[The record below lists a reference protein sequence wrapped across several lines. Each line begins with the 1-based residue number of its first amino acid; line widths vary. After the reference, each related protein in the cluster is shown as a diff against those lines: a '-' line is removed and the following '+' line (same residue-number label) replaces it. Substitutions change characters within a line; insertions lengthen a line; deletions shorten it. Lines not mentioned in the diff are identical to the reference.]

1 MALNINQFA
10 QTPVKGQLD
19 LSVGVKQVLSCQVDT
34 SSAGSLV
41 NGQAVK
47 LVDVKGGIPNVV
59 ECAAD
64 SDNVFG
70 FIVYD
75 IKDKAFNAG
84 DKVEIAFAR
93 GSVMYMEA
101 SAAIVPYAKVAIVIS
116 GQKVVTAST
125 GKMIVGYAIDKA
137 AASGE
142 LIRVMIDLPGAISA

>member
-34 SSAGSLV
+34 SSAGLV
-41 NGQAVK
+41 DGQAVK

-64 SDNVFG
+64 DDNAFG
-70 FIVYD
+70 FVVYD
-75 IKDKAFNAG
+75 IKDKAFAAG
-84 DKVEIAFAR
+84 SKVEIAFAR
-93 GSVMYMEA
+93 GSVMYMQA

-116 GQKVVTAST
+116 GQKVVTATT
-125 GKMIVGYAIDKA
+125 GQMIVGYAIDKA
-137 AASGE
+137 SAADD
-142 LIRVMIDLPGAISA
+142 LIRVMIDLPGAIA

>member
-19 LSVGVKQVLSCQVDT
+19 LSVGVKQVISVQVDV
-34 SSAGSLV
+34 SSAGGLV
-41 NGQAVK
+41 DGQAVK

-64 SDNVFG
+64 SDDVFG

-116 GQKVVTAST
+116 GQKVVTATT
-125 GKMIVGYAIDKA
+125 GQMIIGYAIDKA
-137 AASGE
+137 TASGE
-142 LIRVMIDLPGAISA
+142 LIRVMIDLPGALA